1 MLLFQAGGLGSL
13 KYPLL
18 SDFKKTIARDY
29 GVLVEAGGVALR
41 YVCQIS
47 FHCYTVVPT
56 FFTTCQAK
64 MWLLPTRLLCI
75 KFAKTFHVCE

>member
-1 MLLFQAGGLGSL
+1 MNMSTFLPFQAGGLGSL

-41 YVCQIS
+41 LV
-47 FHCYTVVPT
+47 
-56 FFTTCQAK
+56 
-64 MWLLPTRLLCI
+64 
-75 KFAKTFHVCE
+75 